1 MIRRNSNIPNK
12 NTTPLNINFRTRQTD
27 RKIIKNILIF
37 EICPQINPIFK
48 SQNSRINFREFV
60 LGAHLILNN
69 SHRGFIEFLFEIL
82 VAARQSLANPE
93 FLDCNKNM
101 FYSSRFTSSKNIKR
115 KRGSFR
121 GPRAPEPSLGYNA
134 SPQRT
139 RFDTF
144 QNKTK
149 SGMHSLNNLPDMN
162 KQAPS
167 NMANGQAYGPGKG
180 KKAPDR
186 RKSIP
191 VEEKRLSQQDIAN
204 ILFVSSRSFKNVKIP
219 QSFFRRMVE
228 RDMERFKEQLRVVI
242 ATEEEETDHRQDI
255 AKIYYSLMNDKEG
268 YQFDNKS
275 FYYFFKMNSSFE
287 FWGMFDYPTFQERCK
302 FLK

>member
-1 MIRRNSNIPNK
+1 M
-12 NTTPLNINFRTRQTD
+12 
-27 RKIIKNILIF
+27 
-37 EICPQINPIFK
+37 
-48 SQNSRINFREFV
+48 
-60 LGAHLILNN
+60 ILNN

-101 FYSSRFTSSKNIKR
+101 FYSSRFTSSKNINR

-121 GPRAPEPSLGYNA
+121 GPRAPEPNKNRDA
-134 SPQRT
+134 SPKKK
-139 RFDTF
+139 RFETF
-144 QNKTK
+144 QKKTK
-149 SGMHSLNNLPDMN
+149 SGMHSLNHLPEMNL
-162 KQAPS
+162 QAPS

-180 KKAPDR
+180 KKPPDR

-191 VEEKRLSQQDIAN
+191 VQEKRLSQYDIAN

-219 QSFFRRMVE
+219 RSFFNRMVR

-242 ATEEEETDHRQDI
+242 ASEEEESSHREEI
-255 AKIYYSLMNDKEG
+255 AKIYYSVANDKEQ